1 MKIRTG
7 FVSNSSASSF
17 VTSKDIGDKDDVIRA
32 IINMCADA
40 GYDRKE
46 YKNIINNEVS
56 VIKICDKDTAEET
69 KKEFGEDSKYWGY
82 RDEDFAIGN
91 TWILGSDNAIP
102 YDIMDRIVESFD
114 CHRYVFHMG

>member
-1 MKIRTG
+1 MKIRAG

-17 VTSKDIGDKDDVIRA
+17 VTSKDIGDRDDVIKA

-56 VIKICDKDTAEET
+56 VIKIHDKDTAEEV

-82 RDEDFAIGN
+82 CDEDFEIGN

-102 YDIMDRIVESFD
+102 YYVMDRIVESFD

>member
-1 MKIRTG
+1 MKIRAG

-17 VTSKDIGDKDDVIRA
+17 VTSKDIGDRDDVIKA

-56 VIKICDKDTAEET
+56 VIKIHDKDTAEET
-69 KKEFGEDSKYWGY
+69 KKEFGEDCKYWGY
-82 RDEDFAIGN
+82 CDEDFEIGN